1 MRLSTPTQ
9 PTLSEQPH
17 LTITSPSRKH
27 ITQRIP
33 ELDHNLKIMPTKPTP
48 YVSTT
53 FPATFSVNNINRL
66 TRTLSTATGLDA
78 TLATACYTS
87 LFLHTQIPWLTGGL
101 LRASGRL
108 PTGPSSLKALYATLE
123 DHRIVSRLFGLIPL
137 YTTAVEAWRKPHR
150 DPAVKAL
157 LYASLAAGTVF
168 QVLENVAVLTRRGVL
183 RGEGARRRE
192 GWLWVLA
199 NRVWLAQLGLEIL
212 RLARVRQLRFREEL
226 GAERVMGE
234 EKAGGNEGQGVDDGV
249 ADGVAESTQQLM
261 ELSTKRLVRVQ
272 SEELEK
278 RWWREM
284 YLTALSF
291 PLAIHWS
298 FIDGMSPVSEAL
310 FAGCGMVAGV
320 IGLQDAWEEAA

>member
-1 MRLSTPTQ
+1 
-9 PTLSEQPH
+9 
-17 LTITSPSRKH
+17 
-27 ITQRIP
+27 
-33 ELDHNLKIMPTKPTP
+33 MPPKPTP

-53 FPATFSVNNINRL
+53 FPAAFSNNNINRL

-87 LFLHTQIPWLTGGL
+87 LFLHTQLPWLSGGL
-101 LRASGRL
+101 LRASGRRFS
-108 PTGPSSLKALYATLE
+108 TGLSPLKALYATLE

-168 QVLENVAVLTRRGVL
+168 QVLENVALLTRRGVL
-183 RGEGARRRE
+183 NGEGAKRRE
-192 GWLWVLA
+192 GWLWILS
-199 NRVWLAQLGLEIL
+199 NRIWLAQLGLEIL
-212 RLARVRQLRFREEL
+212 RLARVRQLKYREEL
-226 GAERVMGE
+226 GAERVMAE
-234 EKAGGNEGQGVDDGV
+234 EKGLGDEWQGVDGGV

-261 ELSTKRLVRVQ
+261 ELSTKELVKVQ
-272 SEELEK
+272 SAELEK
-278 RWWREM
+278 KWWREL

-298 FIDGMSPVSEAL
+298 FSRGTSPISEAL

-320 IGLQDAWEEAA
+320 IGLQDAWEEAS

>member
-1 MRLSTPTQ
+1 
-9 PTLSEQPH
+9 
-17 LTITSPSRKH
+17 
-27 ITQRIP
+27 
-33 ELDHNLKIMPTKPTP
+33 MPPKPTP

-53 FPATFSVNNINRL
+53 FPAAFSINNNNNNNNNLNRL

-108 PTGPSSLKALYATLE
+108 STSSSSLKALYATLE

-157 LYASLAAGTVF
+157 LYASLAAGVVS
-168 QVLENVAVLTRRGVL
+168 QVVENVALLTRRGVL
-183 RGEGARRRE
+183 SGEGARRRE
-192 GWLWVLA
+192 GWVWLLA
-199 NRVWLAQLGLEIL
+199 NRVWLAQLGLEML
-212 RLARVRQLRFREEL
+212 RLARVRQLKFREEL
-226 GAERVMGE
+226 GAERVVGE
-234 EKAGGNEGQGVDDGV
+234 EKGLGDEWQGVDDGS

-261 ELSTKRLVRVQ
+261 EQSTKQLVKVQ
-272 SEELEK
+272 SAELEK
-278 RWWREM
+278 RWWREL
-284 YLTALSF
+284 YLTVLSF
-291 PLAIHWS
+291 PQAIHWS
-298 FIDGMSPVSEAL
+298 FGQGTSPISEAV

>member
-1 MRLSTPTQ
+1 M
-9 PTLSEQPH
+9 
-17 LTITSPSRKH
+17 PS
-27 ITQRIP
+27 
-33 ELDHNLKIMPTKPTP
+33 KPTP

-87 LFLHTQIPWLTGGL
+87 LFLHTQLPWLTGGL
-101 LRASGRL
+101 LRASGRIH
-108 PTGPSSLKALYATLE
+108 TSSSSLKALYATLE

-137 YTTAVEAWRKPHR
+137 YSTAVEAWRKPHR
-150 DPAVKAL
+150 DPAVKML

-183 RGEGARRRE
+183 SGEGARRRE
-192 GWLWVLA
+192 GWVWVLS
-199 NRVWLAQLGLEIL
+199 NRVWLAQLGLEML

-234 EKAGGNEGQGVDDGV
+234 EKGLGVEGQSVDDGV
-249 ADGVAESTQQLM
+249 ADGVAESTQELM
-261 ELSTKRLVRVQ
+261 ELSTKQLVKVQ
-272 SEELEK
+272 SAELEK
-278 RWWREM
+278 RWWREL

-291 PLAIHWS
+291 PLAIHRS
-298 FIDGMSPVSEAL
+298 FNEGMGPVGEVL

-320 IGLQDAWEEAA
+320 IGLQDAWEESA

>member
-1 MRLSTPTQ
+1 
-9 PTLSEQPH
+9 
-17 LTITSPSRKH
+17 
-27 ITQRIP
+27 
-33 ELDHNLKIMPTKPTP
+33 MPPKPTP

-53 FPATFSVNNINRL
+53 FPAAFSNNNINRL

-87 LFLHTQIPWLTGGL
+87 LFLHTQLPWLTGGL

-108 PTGPSSLKALYATLE
+108 STSGSSSLRALYATLE
-123 DHRIVSRLFGLIPL
+123 DHRIVSRLFRLIPL

-168 QVLENVAVLTRRGVL
+168 QVLENVALLTRRGVL
-183 RGEGARRRE
+183 NGEGSRRRE
-192 GWLWVLA
+192 GWLWLLS
-199 NRVWLAQLGLEIL
+199 NRIWLAQLGLEIL
-212 RLARVRQLRFREEL
+212 RLARVRQLKFREEL
-226 GAERVMGE
+226 GAERVMAE
-234 EKAGGNEGQGVDDGV
+234 EKGLGDEWQGDEWQGVEDGV
-249 ADGVAESTQQLM
+249 VDGVAESTQQLM
-261 ELSTKRLVRVQ
+261 ELSTKQLVKVQ
-272 SEELEK
+272 SAELEK
-278 RWWREM
+278 KWWREL

-298 FIDGMSPVSEAL
+298 FINGTSPISEAV
-310 FAGCGMVAGV
+310 FAGCGIVAGV